1 MYNPTLRPCFLKYI
15 LLIYAFLIPVL
26 AHAQY
31 INLSGKVTD
40 AETLKPL
47 ANAEVYIANTTIRAK
62 TDANGTYTINK
73 LPTGTYEVLAW
84 CEGYETKSAELVA
97 AENKTVN
104 FALNLRVVALP
115 EVTIRENGDWK
126 QNLARFK
133 REFVGLAQE
142 GIKYKIL
149 NDSILHLKYSSKTQT
164 LTAKTDDFLEIVNLT
179 LGYKLRFLIKE
190 FWADYNAG
198 TYHYYGSVIFEE
210 LSGIENEQ
218 KKWIKS
224 RYNVYDGSFRHFMT
238 ALTSNQVKNNGFVIK
253 NLMRTPNP
261 NRPPD
266 SLIMYKIT
274 KQFKYVPNNKHNNDS
289 LNKWVGFRSLPK
301 VIESLEKVDVPD
313 TAIIKPGKLPQT
325 YNLAFN
331 GYLYIIY
338 KNITITPRGGLL
350 LFPNPNELYRFK
362 EANNYQ
368 IAAISMKTPGEPI
381 TFNDKGIKLS
391 KGLIFNEGTWSD
403 SRILELLP
411 FDYIPSK

>member
-1 MYNPTLRPCFLKYI
+1 MYNLTLRPCFLKYV
-15 LLIYAFLIPVL
+15 LLIYSFLIPVL
-26 AHAQY
+26 THAQY
-31 INLSGKVTD
+31 INLIGKVTD

-47 ANAEVYIANTTIRAK
+47 VNAEVYIANTTIRAK

-73 LPTGTYEVLAW
+73 LPIGTYEVLAW

-115 EVTIRENGDWK
+115 EVTIRENSDWK

-133 REFVGLAQE
+133 REFVGLAAE

-149 NDSILHLKYSSKTQT
+149 NDSILHLKWSSKTQT
-164 LTAKTDDFLEIVNLT
+164 LTAQTDDFLEIVNLT

-198 TYHYYGSVIFEE
+198 TYHYSGSVIFEE
-210 LSGIENEQ
+210 LAGTEEEQ

-238 ALTSNQVKNNGFVIK
+238 ALTSNQVKKNGFIIK
-253 NLMRTPNP
+253 RLVRTLNP
-261 NRPPD
+261 KTRP
-266 SLIMYKIT
+266 S
-274 KQFKYVPNNKHNNDS
+274 
-289 LNKWVGFRSLPK
+289 
-301 VIESLEKVDVPD
+301 VIETLEKVDVPD

-325 YNLAFN
+325 YDLAFN

-338 KNITITPRGGLL
+338 KNITIIPRGGLL

-362 EANNYQ
+362 EANSYQ
-368 IAAISMKTPGEPI
+368 IASISMKTPGEPI

-391 KGLIFNEGTWSD
+391 KGLIFNEGAWND

-411 FDYIPSK
+411 FDYIPSKK